1 MSFDEGVVCIELADA
16 FLSQP
21 LSDFHEFFLKRSFLF
36 CAQMFNLNIAF
47 IPEKLLNV
55 IDGLSVNFVNVRAI
69 SLRSPKSHSIY
80 ISGKKC

>member
-1 MSFDEGVVCIELADA
+1 MFD
-16 FLSQP
+16 
-21 LSDFHEFFLKRSFLF
+21 
-36 CAQMFNLNIAF
+36 LNVAL

-55 IDGLSVNFVNVRAI
+55 VDGLSVDFFNVRAI